1 MEITIILTIFIFLF
15 TIVIYAIK
23 RYYKDEIKSL
33 KLESRTL
40 QDSINNSNFHY
51 LALLRREYF
60 NNILKHETLLELDR
74 KAYMYEK
81 KVEEMS
87 RQEFDIEISSFWN
100 KYPHIFDFD
109 AIHQIPH
116 FVRYKDN
123 LNAFGNMNDYDKSES
138 YLNIVKYMALLDRQ
152 KNGGNPTS
160 IDTGTDIEFLKETL
174 LEYKQKS

>member
-33 KLESRTL
+33 KLESRLL
-40 QDSINNSNFHY
+40 QDSINNSHFHY

-60 NNILKHETLLELDR
+60 NSILKPETLLELDR
-74 KAYMYEK
+74 KAYRYEK

-87 RQEFDIEISSFWN
+87 RQEFNIEISSFWS

-109 AIHQIPH
+109 MITLTPH
-116 FVRYKDN
+116 FTRYKE
-123 LNAFGNMNDYDKSES
+123 AFENMDDYDKSES

-152 KNGGNPTS
+152 KNGGMSTN

-174 LEYKQKS
+174 LENEQRN

>member
-1 MEITIILTIFIFLF
+1 MEIATISTIFIFLF
-15 TIVIYAIK
+15 SIIIYAIK
-23 RYYKDEIKSL
+23 QYYKDEIKSL

-60 NNILKHETLLELDR
+60 NGILKPEALLELDR

-81 KVEEMS
+81 KVETMS

-109 AIHQIPH
+109 VITLTPH
-116 FVRYKDN
+116 FIRRKE
-123 LNAFGNMNDYDKSES
+123 AFENMDDYDKSEA

-152 KNGGNPTS
+152 KNGGNSTN
-160 IDTGTDIEFLKETL
+160 IDTGTDIESLKEAL
-174 LEYKQKS
+174 LENARQ

>member
-33 KLESRTL
+33 KLESRTF
-40 QDSINNSNFHY
+40 QDSVNNSNFHY

-60 NNILKHETLLELDR
+60 NSILKPETLLELDR

-87 RQEFDIEISSFWN
+87 RQEFNIEISSFWS

-109 AIHQIPH
+109 MITLTPH
-116 FVRYKDN
+116 FTRYKE
-123 LNAFGNMNDYDKSES
+123 AFENMDDYDKSES

-152 KNGGNPTS
+152 RKGGKSTS
-160 IDTGTDIEFLKETL
+160 IDTGTDIESLKETL
-174 LEYKQKS
+174 LEYEQKN

>member
-60 NNILKHETLLELDR
+60 NSILKPETHLELDR
-74 KAYMYEK
+74 KAYRYEK

-87 RQEFDIEISSFWN
+87 HQEFNIEISSFWS

-109 AIHQIPH
+109 MITLTPH
-116 FVRYKDN
+116 FTRYKE
-123 LNAFGNMNDYDKSES
+123 AFENMDDYDKSEA
-138 YLNIVKYMALLDRQ
+138 YLNIVKYMALLVRQ
-152 KNGGNPTS
+152 KIGGNSIS
-160 IDTGTDIEFLKETL
+160 IDTGTDIESLKETL
-174 LEYKQKS
+174 LEYEQKN

>member
-33 KLESRTL
+33 KLES
-40 QDSINNSNFHY
+40 SNFYY

-60 NNILKHETLLELDR
+60 NSILKPETLLELDR
-74 KAYMYEK
+74 KAYRYEK
-81 KVEEMS
+81 KVEGMS
-87 RQEFDIEISSFWN
+87 RQEFNIEISIFWN

-109 AIHQIPH
+109 EIHQAPH
-116 FVRYKDN
+116 FVRYIDE
-123 LNAFGNMNDYDKSES
+123 LNAFGNMDDYDKSES

-152 KNGGNPTS
+152 KSGNSTS

-174 LEYKQKS
+174 LEYKKKS

>member
-1 MEITIILTIFIFLF
+1 
-15 TIVIYAIK
+15 
-23 RYYKDEIKSL
+23 L

-40 QDSINNSNFHY
+40 KDSINNSNYHY

-60 NNILKHETLLELDR
+60 NSILKPETHLELDR
-74 KAYMYEK
+74 KAYRYEK

-100 KYPHIFDFD
+100 KYPQIFDFD

-116 FVRYKDN
+116 FVRYKDEV
-123 LNAFGNMNDYDKSES
+123 NAFGNMNDYDKSES
-138 YLNIVKYMALLDRQ
+138 YLNIVKYMALLYRQ
-152 KNGGNPTS
+152 KSDENSTN

-174 LEYKQKS
+174 LEYEQKS